1 MTQRDPVS
9 EEDLHAY
16 IDDQLDVARRVEVEA
31 YLAERPDAAALVMAD
46 LRNRDELRMALAIK
60 PSFLRPTTNDAA
72 RRTDGAL
79 TRQAWLYRFRPAVAA
94 AVLVAAGWSAHALV
108 SPPASPGAS
117 GVPAYVEAAVSA
129 RQTSLLRAAMFSQPE
144 VPDYDRAELL
154 SATAIAMPEL
164 PTDWVVTDV
173 QVFPSRFGPSIE
185 MAINTERFG
194 TLSLFAARPG
204 GFAVAPVSTL
214 ELADLSGAHWQIG
227 EVAYALLGEG
237 ETDNLGEA
245 AIGLADTLY

>member
-1 MTQRDPVS
+1 MTHHDPVS

-31 YLAERPDAAALVMAD
+31 YLAGRPDAAAQVMAD
-46 LRNRDELRMALAIK
+46 LRNRDELRMALAVK
-60 PSFLRPTTNDAA
+60 PGYVRPATNDAA
-72 RRTDGAL
+72 RRIDGAL
-79 TRQAWLYRFRPAVAA
+79 TRQAWLHRLRPAMAA
-94 AVLVAAGWSAHALV
+94 AVLVAAGWSAHALTA
-108 SPPASPGAS
+108 PEAHQGAS
-117 GVPAYVEAAVSA
+117 GMPAYVEAAVSA

-144 VPDYDRAELL
+144 VPSYDRSELL

-164 PTDWVVTDV
+164 PEDWIVTDV

-185 MAINTERFG
+185 MAIQTEQYG

-204 GFAVAPVSTL
+204 GFAVVPVNTL
-214 ELADLSGAHWQIG
+214 ELAELSSAYWQIG

-237 ETDNLGEA
+237 GTDNLGTA
-245 AIGLADTLY
+245 AVGLAETLY

>member
-1 MTQRDPVS
+1 MKSLDPLS

-31 YLAERPDAAALVMAD
+31 YLAERPEAAAQVMAD
-46 LRNRDELRMALAIK
+46 LRNRDELRMALAV
-60 PSFLRPTTNDAA
+60 RPRLVHPRTNDAA
-72 RRTDGAL
+72 RRIDGAL
-79 TRQAWLYRFRPAVAA
+79 TRRAWIPRFRPVMAA
-94 AVLVAAGWSAHALV
+94 TVLLTLGWSGHALV
-108 SPPASPGAS
+108 APRSATQADS
-117 GVPAYVEAAVSA
+117 VPDYVEAAVSA

-164 PTDWVVTDV
+164 PSDWRVTDV

-185 MAINTERFG
+185 MAITTDRYG
-194 TLSLFAARPG
+194 SLSLFAARPG

-214 ELADLSGAHWQIG
+214 QMGELSGAHWQIG
-227 EVAYALLGEG
+227 EVAYALLSEG
-237 ETDNLGEA
+237 STDNLGEA